1 MWMIV
6 YFWRLLNPHTLMQF
20 ILLSVLY
27 NRTHEYLTSIQ
38 FLGFLPIT
46 VLGGSLLEHWHPDR
60 VVQKILQKY
69 LSPEFPFFLP
79 SGREKYRV

>member
-46 VLGGSLLEHWHPDR
+46 VLGGSLDR
-60 VVQKILQKY
+60 TLACMAV
-69 LSPEFPFFLP
+69 
-79 SGREKYRV
+79 

>member
-1 MWMIV
+1 MQNHSIKSSTMWMIV

-27 NRTHEYLTSIQ
+27 NRTHDYLTSVQ

-46 VLGGSLLEHWHPDR
+46 VLGGCATQHFAISNFLI
-60 VVQKILQKY
+60 QILI
-69 LSPEFPFFLP
+69 LF
-79 SGREKYRV
+79 

>member
-46 VLGGSLLEHWHPDR
+46 VLVS
-60 VVQKILQKY
+60 
-69 LSPEFPFFLP
+69 
-79 SGREKYRV
+79 